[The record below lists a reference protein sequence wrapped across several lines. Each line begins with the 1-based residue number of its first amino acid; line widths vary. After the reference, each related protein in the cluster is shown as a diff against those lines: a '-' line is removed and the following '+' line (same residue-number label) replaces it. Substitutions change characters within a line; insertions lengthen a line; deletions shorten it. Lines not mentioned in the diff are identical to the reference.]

1 MSKICKHINDRQGN
15 EKYHLNNE
23 KNVQPYL

>member
-1 MSKICKHINDRQGN
+1 MSKICKHINDRQIN
-15 EKYHLNNE
+15 EKHNLNNE